1 MERIINRLDQTAEKW
16 EFIYKE
22 DFDENIEFYVKEGT
36 PYVIVYG
43 RDKKEMYLD
52 GKSRVLLRRKNHT
65 LYSEYRKVRGDIKRE
80 LYLKPYQVTVTKKMR
95 VKGLITRY
103 FAQYYFDKRDTIF
116 EIKKQDFNKRTQ
128 FYKTVSL
135 DWVLT
140 GIKENV
146 RISNIDALDEA
157 DKVLSG
163 IKYHLDPLEFYI
175 DDNTQ
180 KTKLEKVQ
188 EKLNRLK
195 HY

>member
-1 MERIINRLDQTAEKW
+1 
-16 EFIYKE
+16 
-22 DFDENIEFYVKEGT
+22 
-36 PYVIVYG
+36 
-43 RDKKEMYLD
+43 
-52 GKSRVLLRRKNHT
+52 
-65 LYSEYRKVRGDIKRE
+65 
-80 LYLKPYQVTVTKKMR
+80 MR

-103 FAQYYFDKRDTIF
+103 FAQYYFAERDTIF

>member
-22 DFDENIEFYVKEGT
+22 YFDEDIEFYVKEGT

-80 LYLKPYQVTVTKKMR
+80 LYLKPYQVTVTKKMM

-103 FAQYYFDKRDTIF
+103 FAQYYFDERDTIF
-116 EIKKQDFNKRTQ
+116 EIKKQDFEKRTQ

-135 DWVLT
+135 NWVLT

-163 IKYHLDPLEFYI
+163 IKYYLDPLQYYVES
-175 DDNTQ
+175 TPQ
-180 KTKLEKVQ
+180 TKYEKVQ
-188 EKLNRLK
+188 EKLSRLRQ
-195 HY
+195 Y

>member
-1 MERIINRLDQTAEKW
+1 MQLRSNFQLDEFSSIIIWLS
-16 EFIYKE
+16 F
-22 DFDENIEFYVKEGT
+22 EFYVKEGT

-103 FAQYYFDKRDTIF
+103 FAQYYFAERDTIF

-140 GIKENV
+140 GLKENV
-146 RISNIDALDEA
+146 RISNIDALD
-157 DKVLSG
+157 
-163 IKYHLDPLEFYI
+163 
-175 DDNTQ
+175 
-180 KTKLEKVQ
+180 
-188 EKLNRLK
+188 
-195 HY
+195 